1 MNAFRIEKLPA
12 GGFVVSAGHPRP
24 GECGMELFA
33 SSTIG
38 EALDFMRRQLEPAA
52 TDAAP
57 ANKPAGPF
65 RYDRKPPAGVDR
77 WYV

>member
-1 MNAFRIEKLPA
+1 
-12 GGFVVSAGHPRP
+12 
-24 GECGMELFA
+24 MELFA